1 MVVIVAAMMIAVG
14 VVGVGVEVGVIG
26 VIGVTTTLSAVK
38 VLLQFV
44 QSQNRPD
51 ESKTHPQ
58 ERDKRRAV

>member
-1 MVVIVAAMMIAVG
+1 MMIAVG
-14 VVGVGVEVGVIG
+14 AGVVGVEVEVGVG